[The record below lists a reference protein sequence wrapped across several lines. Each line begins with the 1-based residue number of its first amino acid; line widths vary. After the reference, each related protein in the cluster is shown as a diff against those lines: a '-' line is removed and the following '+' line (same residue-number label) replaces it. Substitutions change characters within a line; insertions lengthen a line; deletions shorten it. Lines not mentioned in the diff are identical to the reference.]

1 MTLDFWRICTVSGLL
16 HLALFLLMPVV
27 PFASLYL
34 IYILGMLVVSPF
46 HAWLADAYRRKYV
59 LMLPLLFLT
68 GLPFGFLYASE
79 YWQWLLLMF
88 IAGMCYGLAL
98 SVGNTISID
107 IVESERRSKANVA
120 YTYATFVG
128 AFLGLCAVYPLLRY
142 AGLEVVYYVSSGFI
156 LLALLI
162 TSRIYVAFRA
172 PMGFAYCSI
181 DRFFLPRTW
190 LLALNML
197 LVGLVPGFLFPLI
210 TTSQTFLPI
219 AAMLLILLPLK
230 SLVSSF
236 VNLSEHCQ
244 RATAV
249 HSCIFFTIIGILLGA
264 FVSSLFMDTDISKP
278 MALLALATTAFCV
291 PLSLKYYHQYKVRK

>member
-88 IAGMCYGLAL
+88 VAGMCYGLAL

-120 YTYATFVG
+120 YTYATFFG
-128 AFLGLCAVYPLLRY
+128 AFLGLCVVHPLLRY
-142 AGLEVVYYVSSGFI
+142 AGLEVVYYVSSAFM

-181 DRFFLPRTW
+181 DRFFLLRTW

-197 LVGLVPGFLFPLI
+197 LVGLVLGLLLPLALS
-210 TTSQTFLPI
+210 SQAYLAI
-219 AAMLLILLPLK
+219 LAMLLILLPLK
-230 SLVSSF
+230 SVVSSF

-249 HSCIFFTIIGILLGA
+249 HSCLFFTIVGILLGA
-264 FVSSLFMDTDISKP
+264 GISSIYRCVSCSETMSLL
-278 MALLALATTAFCV
+278 ALLA
-291 PLSLKYYHQYKVRK
+291 SLLCLPFSVNYYRRHKIRE

>member
-79 YWQWLLLMF
+79 YWQWLLMMF
-88 IAGMCYGLAL
+88 VAGMCYGLAL

-219 AAMLLILLPLK
+219 AAMLLILSPLK
-230 SLVSSF
+230 PVVSAF
-236 VNLSEHCQ
+236 IKLSEHCQ

-264 FVSSLFMDTDISKP
+264 FVSSLFMDVNNSKP
-278 MALLALATTAFCV
+278 MALLALAAAAFCV
-291 PLSLKYYHQYKVRK
+291 PFSLKYYHQYKVRK

>member
-142 AGLEVVYYVSSGFI
+142 AGLDVVYYVSSAFM

-181 DRFFLPRTW
+181 DRFFLPHTGP
-190 LLALNML
+190 LALNML
-197 LVGLVPGFLFPLI
+197 LVGLVQGLLFPLI
-210 TTSQTFLPI
+210 TTSQAYFPI

-230 SLVSSF
+230 PVITAF
-236 VNLSEHCQ
+236 IKLSEHCQ

-249 HSCIFFTIIGILLGA
+249 HSYLFFTFTGILIGA
-264 FVSSLFMDTDISKP
+264 FLSGIIQDVAYSMILSLI
-278 MALLALATTAFCV
+278 ALLASFLCLPFSV
-291 PLSLKYYHQYKVRK
+291 KYYRKYRVRK